1 MARPIAETPIL
12 YGEDAERFIER
23 AIQVESI
30 SKEQRAA
37 NCKKLEYRVAN
48 AKNQIQ
54 VCW

>member
-23 AIQVESI
+23 AMQVESI
-30 SKEQRAA
+30 SREQRTA
-37 NCKKLEYRVAN
+37 NRRKLELRVAN

-54 VCW
+54 VGW